1 MQSCDGH
8 QLGEKGFTVRTITVG
23 LYFGKGDF
31 ESSMEELHLLVS
43 SAGGEVCATI
53 TGSRKAPDAKYFI
66 GSGKA
71 EEVKLEVEMHHAD
84 MVVFNHSLSAA
95 QQRNLEEKLGVSV
108 MDRTGLILDIFSQ
121 RAVSHEGK
129 LQVEMA
135 KLDYF
140 SSRLAGL
147 WTHLERQ
154 RGGIGVR
161 GGMGESQLEID
172 QRLIGDRRRSLQ
184 AALDKFQ
191 RQSQTQRRARTKG
204 SRLNIA
210 LVGYTNAG
218 KSTLFNHLTSATAY
232 AADQLF
238 ATLDTTTR
246 KVYVEGAGQVV
257 ISDTVG
263 FIRELPHQ
271 LVAAFRAT
279 LEETVH
285 ADVLLH
291 VVDAASDVR
300 LDQIDEVN
308 KVLKEIEADH
318 VHQVLVWN
326 KIDLT
331 AHEAG
336 IERDEQGRIAR
347 IYVSAKT
354 GAGMADLRE
363 ALVELVDTQ
372 TPQWQKDKKKVD
384 EDWSDDPRFRQID

>member
-1 MQSCDGH
+1 M
-8 QLGEKGFTVRTITVG
+8 RTIIVG

-31 ESSMEELHLLVS
+31 ESSMDECRLLVS
-43 SAGGEVCATI
+43 SAGGEVVSTI
-53 TGSRKAPDAKYFI
+53 TGSRKSPDAKYFI
-66 GSGKA
+66 GSGKVN
-71 EEVKLEVEMHHAD
+71 EVKLEAEMQEAD
-84 MVVFNHSLSAA
+84 LVVFNHSLSAA
-95 QQRNLEEKLGVSV
+95 QQRNLEETLGLSV

-140 SSRLAGL
+140 ASRLAGL

-184 AALDKFQ
+184 ALLDKFQ
-191 RQSQTQRRARTKG
+191 RQSTTQRRARSKG
-204 SRLNIA
+204 SRMNIA
-210 LVGYTNAG
+210 MVGYTNAG
-218 KSTLFNHLTSATAY
+218 KSTLFNYLTSATAY

-246 KVYVEGAGQVV
+246 RVYIEGAGQVV

-263 FIRELPHQ
+263 FIRDLPHQ
-271 LVAAFRAT
+271 LIAAFRAT
-279 LEETVH
+279 LEETVY

-291 VVDAASDVR
+291 VVDASSDVR
-300 LDQIDEVN
+300 SDQIVEVN
-308 KVLKEIEADH
+308 KVLKEIEADN
-318 VHQVLVWN
+318 VHQVLIWN

-331 AHEAG
+331 EDEAG
-336 IERDEQGRIAR
+336 IERNEKGQIVRVF
-347 IYVSAKT
+347 VSAHT
-354 GAGMADLRE
+354 GAGMNDLRE
-363 ALVELVDTQ
+363 ALVELVNQ
-372 TPQWQKDKKKVD
+372 PKPQWKREIVD
-384 EDWSDDPRFRQID
+384 EWVDDPRFRQVDDFKEK